1 MKPKDIN
8 LLKLSIELSLQKLKE
23 IEYQSDQENQPLL
36 LNIIQ
41 LRNLLLKSETILNK
55 THSPKTNK
63 KSKIEINTSDIIT
76 LVNNLIYIHINT

>member
-55 THSPKTNK
+55 THFPQNK
-63 KSKIEINTSDIIT
+63 QK
-76 LVNNLIYIHINT
+76 L

>member
-1 MKPKDIN
+1 MKPEDIN
-8 LLKLSIELSLQKLKE
+8 LLKLSIELSLQKLKQ

-55 THSPKTNK
+55 TYPHPKQTKNQK
-63 KSKIEINTSDIIT
+63 
-76 LVNNLIYIHINT
+76 